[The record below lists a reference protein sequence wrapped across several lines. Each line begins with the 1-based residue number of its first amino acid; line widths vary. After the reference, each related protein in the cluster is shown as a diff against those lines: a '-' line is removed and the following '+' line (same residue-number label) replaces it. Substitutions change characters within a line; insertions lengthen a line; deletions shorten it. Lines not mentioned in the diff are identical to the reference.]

1 MPDKKTDQ
9 PTRAAQEIP
18 VSTLVKQLRCQERE
32 ERVFPSQEL
41 RADLAKRQILGFV
54 PYNSRSVLIWDYF
67 TEMIEPSAFKRAL
80 DGEQD
85 PRGYWGHS
93 RLHVLGRYSNDT
105 LRLKDTKKGLRYEV
119 DAPEGDWVDSLLYS
133 INRGDVDE
141 SSFGFTVDHSNG
153 DRWER
158 DKKTGAMTR
167 YLVDVV
173 LRDLSPV
180 AEAAYKESKV
190 SARSILL
197 ANEIDPEELADAL
210 EVSDRDGITDPEL
223 RKFIYD
229 TSSVLHTIL
238 GTVQPAEHQT
248 NQPDPPADPGERS
261 EEPATQE
268 EESAESTAEAQAR
281 AVASA
286 LEPYRHRLRLL
297 EMGKE

>member
-1 MPDKKTDQ
+1 MPDNTITE

-18 VSTLVKQLRCQERE
+18 VSTLVKQLRCQELE

-41 RADLAKRQILGFV
+41 RADLDKRQILGFV

-67 TEMIEPSAFKRAL
+67 IEIVEPTAFKRAF

-93 RLHVLGRYSNDT
+93 RLHVLGRYSNNT
-105 LRLKDTKKGLRYEV
+105 VRLKDTDKGMRYEI

-133 INRGDVDE
+133 IDRGDIDE
-141 SSFGFTVDHSNG
+141 SSFAFMLDHSNG

-173 LRDLSPV
+173 LRDVSPV
-180 AEAAYKESKV
+180 AEGAYKASKV

-197 ANEIDPEELADAL
+197 ANEIDPEQLADAL
-210 EVSDRDGITDPEL
+210 DVSERDGITDPEL
-223 RKFIYD
+223 RKFIDD
-229 TSSVLHTIL
+229 TSRVLHTLL
-238 GTVQPAEHQT
+238 GTAPPAEKLT
-248 NQPDPPADPGERS
+248 NQQDPPAPTGERS
-261 EEPATQE
+261 ETNTPE
-268 EESAESTAEAQAR
+268 EESAELTAEAQAR
-281 AVASA
+281 TVASA
-286 LEPYRHRLRLL
+286 LEPYRLRLRLM